1 MNATVTWALGA
12 GLTIALFVLARY
24 FTIVDGL
31 RKENQALRDA
41 NYDLK
46 LAVVELKGT
55 ARVVDRTLSALPAV
69 RPPEGGAP

>member
-1 MNATVTWALGA
+1 VNATVTWALGG
-12 GLTIALFVLARY
+12 GLTIALFVIGRY

-46 LAVVELKGT
+46 LSVVELRGT
-55 ARVVDRTLSALPAV
+55 ARVVDRTLSALPAAT
-69 RPPEGGAP
+69 PSEGGAP